1 MLGEESYMTDDVKEA
16 KRIERLKELK
26 QYDYIC

>member
-1 MLGEESYMTDDVKEA
+1 MFGEESYMTDDVKEA
-16 KRIERLKELK
+16 ERIERLKELK